1 MKNEPAQRGFCIS
14 TLPDG
19 RVRLDL
25 REDGEIAA
33 THIYP
38 DASVSMRD
46 AVATGADWMFGG
58 GERPAA

>member
-1 MKNEPAQRGFCIS
+1 MKNEPAQRGFCLS

-25 REDGEIAA
+25 REDGEIAV

-38 DASVSMRD
+38 DVAVSVRD
-46 AVATGADWMFGG
+46 AVATGAYWIYG